1 MRYILI
7 FLLLYALPTQA
18 QLIGEKDKIIAS
30 YDSVR
35 KFAPR
40 EKIYIHFD
48 KQHYLSQDTI
58 WFKGYLVNATLLT
71 QSKISGLVYTEIINE
86 YGNVIETL
94 SLPTNFGLCWGA
106 FALNETKYK
115 PGKYTFRAYTN
126 WMQNF
131 GDDHFFIREFNIYS
145 NDLPTPSNN
154 SINISASINKSQ
166 SNNKKTTSNQEIDI
180 QFLPE
185 GGTLLND
192 IHQKIAFKAL
202 DEFGKGL
209 KVNGEVFDSNQNL
222 VTKFTSNSLGMGT
235 LEFTPKSDAVY
246 TAKVSTNYGFFS
258 QKLPK
263 PKQQATTIKLNNDI
277 NSDSLSIAIYSTLP
291 NEPLTIIGQ
300 ARGVLCF
307 IASFNANIKQRTIKI
322 SKDIFPTGVAQILIL
337 NSKKE
342 VLNERNFFVNLNNQ
356 LTVTA
361 KSTVMEYAL
370 RDSIPIQISVTD
382 FNGKPLPSSFSV
394 SVTDDAQVIK
404 DFLNNEH
411 ILSNLLLTS
420 DLRGTIEKP
429 GSYFSRK
436 DDELAGDLDALML
449 TQGWVSYNWDTD
461 KKPTFKPEKEYAV
474 TGKITNL
481 VNKPSVNA
489 KITLLGKNKSII
501 IMDAVTNQIGEFV
514 FNNFPSLE
522 NASFIIQSLN
532 TKGKSGTLG
541 IEVNML
547 ERPAINIA
555 KPNKNPISIPA
566 DSTITE
572 QISSKKKVYEAGIKS
587 GILLREVNI
596 TGKRIIR
603 GSKNLN
609 GLGMASQI
617 ITEEDLAPIYK
628 NTLFDVLREQ
638 VKGFREGMRRK
649 SNTRDFFVNSDMAR
663 FVFDGVEIDFF
674 YEPSSII
681 GDQQEY
687 YNFVKSFLDY
697 YYAEDIRGIEILASG
712 YSFSYKSKF
721 KNPLDE
727 NTYTFIEITTKSGAG
742 PFLKK
747 SANMFM
753 LKPINYG
760 SDKVFYSPK
769 YASKTT
775 SNTLPDYRSTI
786 YWNPNV
792 VTNAAGEASFSFYAA
807 DKKGTYTVWLEGTD
821 TDGNFGYSTLKLTI
835 K

>member
-1 MRYILI
+1 MRYILFFI
-7 FLLLYALPTQA
+7 LLYTLPTQA
-18 QLIGEKDKIIAS
+18 QLINDKDRIIAA

-35 KFAPR
+35 KVAPR

-48 KQHYLSQDTI
+48 KHNYLSQDTI
-58 WFKGYLVNATLLT
+58 WFKAYLVDATLLT
-71 QSKISGLVYTEIINE
+71 QSKISGLIYTEIINE
-86 YGNVIETL
+86 YGAVMETL
-94 SLPTNFGLCWGA
+94 SLPTNFGLAWGA
-106 FALNETKYK
+106 FTLDEKKYK
-115 PGKYTFRAYTN
+115 PGKYMFRAYTK

-131 GDDHFFIREFNIYS
+131 GDLHIFKREFNIYA
-145 NDLPTPSNN
+145 NELPTTT
-154 SINISASINKSQ
+154 NKSLNITTTVNNNQ
-166 SNNKKTTSNQEIDI
+166 SNNRTNTTNQEIDI

-192 IHQKIAFKAL
+192 VHQKIAYKAL
-202 DEFGKGL
+202 DKAGKGL
-209 KVNGEVFDSNQNL
+209 AINGEVFDANQKL
-222 VTKFTSNSLGMGT
+222 VTKFTSNNLGMGT
-235 LEFTPKSDAVY
+235 FEFTPKSDVVY
-246 TAKVSTNYGFFS
+246 TAKVYTVYGS
-258 QKLPK
+258 SIQNLPK
-263 PKQQATTIKLNNDI
+263 SKQQATTLNLINEI
-277 NSDSLSIAIYSTLP
+277 NSDSLAITIYSTLKD
-291 NEPLTIIGQ
+291 EPLTIIGQ

-307 IASFNANIKQRTIKI
+307 IASFNPNIQRRTIKI

-337 NSKKE
+337 NSKKK

-356 LTVTA
+356 LTVTT
-361 KSTVMEYAL
+361 KSNVLEYGL
-370 RDSIPIQISVTD
+370 RDSIPIQISVKD
-382 FNGKPLPSSFSV
+382 FNGKPIPSSFSV
-394 SVTDDAQVIK
+394 SVTDDTQVSK
-404 DFLNNEH
+404 DVVNDEH

-420 DLRGTIEKP
+420 DLKGTIEKP
-429 GSYFSRK
+429 GYYFSRQ
-436 DDELAGDLDALML
+436 DQEISNDLDALML
-449 TQGWVSYNWDTD
+449 TQGWVSYNWDTE

-474 TGKITNL
+474 TGKVSNL
-481 VNKPSVNA
+481 VNKPSANA
-489 KITLLGKNKSII
+489 KITLLGKNKSTI
-501 IMDAVTNQIGEFV
+501 IMDTVTNQNGEFV
-514 FNNFPSLE
+514 FNQLPLLE
-522 NASFIIQSLN
+522 NASFIIQALN

-541 IEVNML
+541 IEVDML
-547 ERPAINIA
+547 ERPTINVA
-555 KPNKNPISIPA
+555 KPNYKPA
-566 DSTITE
+566 ILTVDSALEE

-628 NTLFDVLREQ
+628 KTLYDALREQ

-649 SNTRDFFVNSDMAR
+649 STTRDFFVNADLAR
-663 FVFDGVEIDFF
+663 IVFDGVEIDFF
-674 YEPSSII
+674 YEPSSVI
-681 GDQQEY
+681 GDQQGY

-697 YYAEDIRGIEILASG
+697 YYAEDIKGIEILANG

-727 NTYTFIEITTKSGAG
+727 NTYAFIEITTKTGAG

-747 SANMFM
+747 AANMFM

-769 YASKTT
+769 YVNKSTA
-775 SNTLPDYRSTI
+775 NQLPDYRSTI

-792 VTNAAGEASFSFYAA
+792 VTNVNGEGSFSFYAA
-807 DKKGTYTVWLEGTD
+807 EKKGTYTVWLEGTD
-821 TDGNFGYSTLKLTI
+821 LDGNFGFSTLKLTI